1 MLPDHIVALQSAVD
15 NRIAEALA
23 FGAAKTAEASFAWF
37 RVAMAQDSLNA
48 ALAAQMLRALPVVR

>member
-23 FGAAKTAEASFAWF
+23 FGAKPSTESVDAWH
-37 RVAMAQDSLNA
+37 RVATAQASLNA